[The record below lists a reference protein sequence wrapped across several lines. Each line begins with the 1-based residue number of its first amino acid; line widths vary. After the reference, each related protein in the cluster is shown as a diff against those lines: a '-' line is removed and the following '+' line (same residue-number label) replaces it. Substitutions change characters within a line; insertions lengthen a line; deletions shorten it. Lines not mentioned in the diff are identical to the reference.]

1 MEERYQPEPTGMPCE
16 YVKTI
21 EPKQDTSLE
30 FAGRSGGKD
39 TDQAR
44 SHSLLKKL
52 MFVPIASAMAVISIV
67 FASFGYDPLG
77 DDFLNQ
83 DGYEGWEDQEKPRS
97 EGSKGQSEKH
107 SNKRTVREYPGDLT
121 DAIIHVTYIP
131 TGAEYRAEA
140 AGEEGLEEAREWV
153 KRHGGDP
160 DSLSYVNDEEY
171 FAGYDVSDDAI
182 IVGDLVDDPEHA
194 FVAQGTVTKR
204 YKLHVYYEAYGYDG
218 DEGDAGGTDDGEKDQ
233 TNGVFPS
240 DFPDLSNLEP
250 DWEGLKSWGDYGPE
264 LYLYCTVD
272 SEAHYLV
279 SGEAIGQPLT
289 SAPGIS
295 YDRDTNTLTL
305 DHFNGEIIEANLM
318 GNGFTIRL
326 IGENHVEKL
335 LLWGAMYGGSVT
347 FTGGGSLILNE
358 SRSWEISY
366 ASGTSGQGM
375 TNEMGLKIVA
385 EGSESCVMIESGV
398 TLEIYGMQP
407 ICVEDTFL
415 ENGIYVA
422 QDMTVS
428 DVTVEKSDYIY
439 VQQLSGDVHMV
450 TVTGSEDDILRI
462 RPD

>member
-21 EPKQDTSLE
+21 EPKPDDLLE

-39 TDQAR
+39 TEQAR

-52 MFVPIASAMAVISIV
+52 MFVPLASAVAVVSIV

-83 DGYEGWEDQEKPRS
+83 DVYEEWEDQEESQS

-107 SNKRTVREYPGDLT
+107 SHKRTVREYPGDLT
-121 DAIIHVTYIP
+121 DAVIHVTYMP
-131 TGAEYRAEA
+131 TGDEYRAEA
-140 AGEEGLEEAREWV
+140 LGEEGLEEAREWV
-153 KRHGGDP
+153 KRCGGDP
-160 DSLSYVNDEEY
+160 ESLSFVSDEEY

-182 IVGDLVDDPEHA
+182 IVGDLVDDPDHA
-194 FVAQGTVTKR
+194 FIAQGTVTKR

-218 DEGDAGGTDDGEKDQ
+218 EAGDSDAAKKDQ
-233 TNGVFPS
+233 TKEIFSS
-240 DFPDLSNLEP
+240 DFPELSNLEP
-250 DWEGLKSWGDYGPE
+250 DWEGQMSWTDYGPE

-272 SEAHYLV
+272 GEPHYLV
-279 SGEAIGQPLT
+279 SGEAIGQQLT

-295 YDRDTNTLTL
+295 YDRDANTLTL
-305 DHFNGEIIEANLM
+305 DHFTGEIIEANLM

-326 IGENHVEKL
+326 IGENHVEKI

-347 FTGGGSLILNE
+347 FTGDGNLILNE

-366 ASGTSGQGM
+366 ALGTSGQGM
-375 TNEMGLKIVA
+375 TSEMGLKILA

-398 TLEIYGMQP
+398 TLEIHGEVP

-415 ENGIYVA
+415 EEGIFVA
-422 QDMTVS
+422 KDMAVS
-428 DVTVEKSDYIY
+428 DATVEKSDYIY
-439 VQQLSGDVHMV
+439 VQQLSGEVHMIS
-450 TVTGSEDDILRI
+450 VTGPEENILRI
-462 RPD
+462 GEH